1 MDEMTSPFVFIV
13 LNVNIYSLESQSI
26 YSEGFE
32 DVLEVFKYFMLF
44 DDFISSVKSA
54 VMENRSISNGKIALK
69 L

>member
-13 LNVNIYSLESQSI
+13 LNVNIYSLESQLI

>member
-1 MDEMTSPFVFIV
+1 MDEMTWPYVFIV

-32 DVLEVFKYFMLF
+32 DVLEVFKYFMPL
-44 DDFISSVKSA
+44 DDFISSVKTA
-54 VMENRSISNGKIALK
+54 VMDNRSISNGKIARK